1 MLHDIDERRRHYVL
15 EWIWYVVQ
23 SHSREPIH
31 LHTFSTGTHNVSL
44 WTDITEDKCADQ
56 VHVMD
61 DRSIWTSPRSS
72 KARFRCTPYAQGEQF
87 RVVRVL
93 TDEPYRLNLEY
104 DDLIVSLRD
113 ELSQEYDVNT
123 EELSWTSLRKA
134 SSNSA
139 IRETPKNNPF
149 PFDFPTSLREK
160 IKFSFFASDTYEN
173 MQNVRVVW
181 CDRIV
186 ENVCVSSAKQSLR
199 HIKRYE
205 GTTSYLF
212 SGDDTF
218 FMFDSTDISPSSMPQ
233 LTVATWVYFEQDVPS
248 WSGQFVGSP
257 TSPRGIWIDTETSVT
272 VQLPNNRTKRV

>member
-1 MLHDIDERRRHYVL
+1 M
-15 EWIWYVVQ
+15 
-23 SHSREPIH
+23 
-31 LHTFSTGTHNVSL
+31 
-44 WTDITEDKCADQ
+44 
-56 VHVMD
+56 
-61 DRSIWTSPRSS
+61 
-72 KARFRCTPYAQGEQF
+72 
-87 RVVRVL
+87 

-123 EELSWTSLRKA
+123 EKLSWTSLRKA
-134 SSNSA
+134 SATSA
-139 IRETPKNNPF
+139 VRDTPKNNPF

-181 CDRIV
+181 CDRID
-186 ENVCVSSAKQSLR
+186 ENVCASSSKQSLR

-218 FMFDSTDISPSSMPQ
+218 FTFDSTDISPSSMPQ